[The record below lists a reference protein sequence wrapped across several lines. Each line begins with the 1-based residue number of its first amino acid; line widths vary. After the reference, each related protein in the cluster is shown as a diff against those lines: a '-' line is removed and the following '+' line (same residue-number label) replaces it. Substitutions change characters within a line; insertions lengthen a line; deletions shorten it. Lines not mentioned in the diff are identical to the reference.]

1 MSYQT
6 LIDYIIKE
14 GERRKEG
21 LLAEARQKAD
31 VMLAE
36 LDIKIAGRREDVIRS
51 LKKELGEY
59 RVKEINKARFQA
71 KSFAA
76 SAQGRVIE
84 EVFKEAANAFQSIAE
99 GSSYPSILKGLLIE
113 GLQAIK
119 GEVHVKANSRDCHII
134 KDILKDMA
142 LTTLTD
148 FKVVSVNEDDR
159 IKAGVEILSQ
169 DKCVTVINTLWSR
182 FDKVKEDLM
191 PSMREILFG
200 NNSDAAMLQ

>member
-14 GERRKEG
+14 GDRRREE
-21 LLAEARQKAD
+21 LLSEAQQKAA

-36 LDIKIAGRREDVIRS
+36 LDIKIAGRRKDAIRN

-71 KSFAA
+71 KAFTA
-76 SAQGRVIE
+76 SAMGDVID
-84 EVFKEAANAFQSIAE
+84 EVFKETSKSFYSITE
-99 GSSYPSILKGLLIE
+99 GPSYPSILKSLLIE

-134 KDILKDMA
+134 KDILKDIA
-142 LTTLTD
+142 LTALENC
-148 FKVVSVNEDDR
+148 KVISLNSDDS
-159 IKAGVEILSQ
+159 IKGGVEILSQ
-169 DKCVTVINTLWSR
+169 DKCISVINTLWSR
-182 FDKVKEDLM
+182 FDKIKVDIM
-191 PSMREILFG
+191 PDMREILFG
-200 NNSDAAMLQ
+200 GIEVSPL

>member
-14 GERRKEG
+14 GDRRREE
-21 LLAEARQKAD
+21 LLSEARQKAD

-36 LDIKIAGRREDVIRS
+36 LDIKIAGRREDAIRN
-51 LKKELGEY
+51 LKTELGEY
-59 RVKEINKARFQA
+59 RVKEINKVRFQA

-99 GSSYPSILKGLLIE
+99 GASYPSILKGLLIE

-142 LTTLTD
+142 LTAHTD
-148 FKVVSVNEDDR
+148 CKVVSVNEDDR
-159 IKAGVEILSQ
+159 IKGGVEILSQ
-169 DKCVTVINTLWSR
+169 DKCVSVINTLWSR

-191 PSMREILFG
+191 PAMREILFG
-200 NNSDAAMLQ
+200 NKSDAAMLQ